1 MDRLSLRV
9 IQGVVLTLTAVA
21 FLVFLVRSA
30 ITGEDI
36 PTGWITLIGGSW
48 GALLGV
54 QEIIRRGGNGPERP
68 QGSG

>member
-9 IQGVVLTLTAVA
+9 VESVVLTLTGMA

-54 QEIIRRGGNGPERP
+54 QELIRRGVNGRERP
-68 QGSG
+68 